1 MQLKHNPIMG
11 KLTPMQ
17 GMTQKRCFFRALAE
31 GPGWGGGAEDPHS
44 AAPQVSLVLQQL
56 LKASSTSP
64 RGPCGSCAC
73 WLFQTSGVCL
83 YPQSPM
89 SPKGNVSVQKNW
101 LCINQLLKEQGV
113 VIINV

>member
-1 MQLKHNPIMG
+1 MQLKRNPIMG

-17 GMTQKRCFFRALAE
+17 GMTQKRCFFRALADSL
-31 GPGWGGGAEDPHS
+31 GAEDPHS
-44 AAPQVSLVLQQL
+44 AALHVSLIPQQVLA
-56 LKASSTSP
+56 ASRTLQ

-83 YPQSPM
+83 FPQSPT
-89 SPKGNVSVQKNW
+89 SPEGNVSVQRNW
-101 LCINQLLKEQGV
+101 PYINQLLKEQGV